1 MKKKNT
7 KSAVI
12 SGGVILLM
20 VVVMAGYYYYLSN
33 KEKTKE
39 ETNPKYTA
47 VQEVLNRDLENNYP
61 PTPKEVVKYYS
72 EITKCFY
79 NEEYSDGELELLAD
93 KANQLYDPDLLQWND
108 WGQYIISLRSQIKD
122 FKDQKITIST
132 YIVSSST
139 EVDFFEEDGF
149 EFARLSVVYTLKQ
162 ESAKQDVAEVFLL
175 RKDED
180 GRWKIYGWD
189 NAKNVEVPE
198 NED

>member
-7 KSAVI
+7 KSAVF

-20 VVVMAGYYYYLSN
+20 VVVMAGYYVYLSN
-33 KEKTKE
+33 KDKAKE
-39 ETNPKYTA
+39 EANPKFTA

-93 KANQLYDPDLLQWND
+93 KADQLYDDELARWND
-108 WGQYIISLRSQIKD
+108 WGQYMISLRAQIKD
-122 FKDQKITIST
+122 FKDQEITIST

-139 EVDFFEEDGF
+139 EVDFFEQDGF

-162 ESAKQDVAEVFLL
+162 NSSKQDVPEVFLL
-175 RKDED
+175 RKDSE

-189 NAKNVEVPE
+189 NAKNVNIPKEAE
-198 NED
+198 

>member
-7 KSAVI
+7 KSAVF

-20 VVVMAGYYYYLSN
+20 VVVMAGYYVYLSN
-33 KEKTKE
+33 KDKAKE
-39 ETNPKYTA
+39 EANPKFTA

-61 PTPKEVVKYYS
+61 HTPKEVVKYYS

-93 KANQLYDPDLLQWND
+93 KANQLYDADLLQWND
-108 WGQYIISLRSQIKD
+108 WGQYIISLKSQIKD

-139 EVDFFEEDGF
+139 EVEEFPQDGY
-149 EFARLSVVYTLKQ
+149 EFARLRVVYTLKQ

-175 RKDED
+175 RKDSE
-180 GRWKIYGWD
+180 GHWKIYGWD
-189 NAKNVEVPE
+189 NAKNVNIPVEAE
-198 NED
+198 

>member
-7 KSAVI
+7 KSAVF

-20 VVVMAGYYYYLSN
+20 VVVMICYYFYLSN
-33 KEKTKE
+33 KEKVKE
-39 ETNPKYTA
+39 ETNPKFTV

-93 KANQLYDPDLLQWND
+93 KADQLYDDELAQWND
-108 WGQYIISLRSQIKD
+108 WGQYMISLKSQIKD
-122 FKDQKITIST
+122 FKDQEITIST
-132 YIVSSST
+132 YIVASST

-162 ESAKQDVAEVFLL
+162 NNAKQDVPEVFLL
-175 RKDED
+175 RKDSE

-189 NAKNVEVPE
+189 NAKNVNIPEEVE
-198 NED
+198 